1 MLSRIGNSLFWMGRY
16 IERTEHIARYTKV
29 QYVSSVDVPLGQS
42 RDLIMESIL
51 DMAGSRGNYTQVQE
65 QLLEDEVINY
75 ITISDSNP
83 YSLIGYIGMIREN
96 ARGARDRL
104 SIELWEAINSFYH
117 KTNHYTPEDLQNEGV
132 EAFARKIE
140 EHSYVI
146 KGYIDNTLLRNEE
159 WRLISLGIYL
169 ERAIQICQ
177 ILQTKL
183 KDIEKIDS
191 VKLKGALENYH
202 WTTILESTES
212 FDMYMRCQRTPPNR
226 HNVLHFL
233 LFDMD
238 FPKSVAFS
246 LSNVKNCIQG
256 ISFQEEKRTSSLD
269 FIAGKLACR
278 FSYNTIEEVEN
289 SATEF
294 LKNTLQSIYEL
305 THLLDVK
312 YLKYK

>member
-42 RDLIMESIL
+42 RDLVLESIL
-51 DMAGSRGNYTQVQE
+51 DMAGSRQNYTQVQQ
-65 QLLEDEVINY
+65 QLVEEEVISY
-75 ITISDSNP
+75 ITISDANP
-83 YSLIGYIGMIREN
+83 FSLIGYIGMIREN
-96 ARGARDRL
+96 ARGARDKL

-117 KTNHYTPEDLQNEGV
+117 KINHYTTADLQREGV

-169 ERAIQICQ
+169 ERAIQVCQ
-177 ILQTKL
+177 ILQTKI
-183 KDIEKIDS
+183 KDIDKIDS
-191 VKLKGALENYH
+191 SQLKGALENYH
-202 WTTILESTES
+202 WSTILESTES
-212 FDMYMRCQRTPPNR
+212 FDMYMRCQKTPPNR

-233 LFDMD
+233 LFDLD

-246 LSNVKNCIQG
+246 LTNVKKCIQG
-256 ISFQEEKRTSSLD
+256 ISFQEERKKGSLD
-269 FIAGKLACR
+269 FMAGKLSCR
-278 FSYNTIEEVEN
+278 FKYNTIEEIEN
-289 SATEF
+289 SATKF
-294 LKNTLQSIYEL
+294 LASTLNSIYEL

>member
-29 QYVSSVDVPLGQS
+29 QYVSSVDVPLGQN
-42 RDLIMESIL
+42 RDLVLESIL
-51 DMAGSRGNYTQVQE
+51 DMAGSRRQYTQTQQ
-65 QLLEDEVINY
+65 QLVEDEVISY
-75 ITISDSNP
+75 ITISDTNP

-117 KTNHYTPEDLQNEGV
+117 KTSHYTPEVLQREGV
-132 EAFARKIE
+132 ENFSRKIE
-140 EHSYVI
+140 EQSYVI

-169 ERAIQICQ
+169 ERAIQVCL
-177 ILQTKL
+177 ILQTKI
-183 KDIEKIDS
+183 KDIQKIDS
-191 VKLKGALENYH
+191 DKFKGALENHY
-202 WTTILESTES
+202 WTTLLESTES
-212 FDMYMRCQRTPPNR
+212 FDMYMRCQKTPPNR

-246 LSNVKNCIQG
+246 LANVKNCIQG
-256 ISFQEEKRTSSLD
+256 ISFQEESKKNSLE
-269 FIAGKLACR
+269 FIAGKLSCG
-278 FSYNTIEEVEN
+278 FSYTTIEEVEN
-289 SATEF
+289 AAAGF
-294 LKNTLQSIYEL
+294 LESTLTSIYNL
-305 THLLDVK
+305 SHLLDTK